1 MIRRDLAP
9 RGITDRRVLAAM
21 AWVPRELFVHESAQ
35 RSAYADIPLPIGAGQ
50 TISQPYI
57 VALMTQEARLTRQSR
72 VLDVGTGSGYH
83 TAVMAKIARTVWSIE
98 RVPEL
103 AHDAAHNL
111 DRAYIHNVTLVV
123 GDGARGWPDAAPF
136 DAIVVAAAAPHPPQS
151 LLDQLAEGGRLVIPL
166 GSSDIQEL
174 TVLTRTGDQ
183 FSRRDVTACRFVP
196 FVSDAI
202 SDERN

>member
-1 MIRRDLAP
+1 MIRRDLIP
-9 RGITDRRVLAAM
+9 RDITDRRVLAAM
-21 AWVPRELFVHESAQ
+21 AWVPRELFIPPAVH

-57 VALMTQEARLTRQSR
+57 VALMTQEAGLTRKSR

-98 RVPEL
+98 RVPDLSREAARNL
-103 AHDAAHNL
+103 ERAHI
-111 DRAYIHNVTLVV
+111 RNVTLVV

-136 DAIVVAAAAPHPPQS
+136 DAIVVAAAAPEPPKP
-151 LLDQLAEGGRLVIPL
+151 LLDQLAQGGRLVIPL
-166 GSSDIQEL
+166 GSAELQEL
-174 TVLTRTGDQ
+174 TVLTRVGDQ
-183 FSRRDVTACRFVP
+183 FTRRDVAGCRFVP

-202 SDERN
+202 PDHRS